1 MKALLAFDSLL
12 GWGFFAFNTTSNY
25 MYMQFR
31 IFGGEFGRDMLR
43 ACP

>member
-25 MYMQFR
+25 MQFR